1 MHALGKL
8 PGATPKQS
16 LKFNEECIVRYG
28 QVKLV
33 ACGIPTGCLKVAGR
47 LEHGAAVR
55 KPPEWTPAVR
65 SKARTRFATM

>member
-55 KPPEWTPAVR
+55 KPPECSR
-65 SKARTRFATM
+65 SVGARRSRA